1 MQAETEMKKFSAL
14 LIILVLVLSLAACG
28 KKNEENKATGTPEPT
43 KEATTPE
50 PTKEATPE
58 PTEEVTP
65 EPTEE
70 VTPEPTEEV
79 TPEPTEEATPEPTEE
94 VTPEPTE
101 EPGPEPT
108 EEATPEPTEG
118 PAEDDV
124 FTKSEGVMTYQEYVD
139 AELESE
145 VVVETFVQDK
155 QSWWEDKATI
165 YTQDNEG
172 AYFIYEMACSQED
185 YGKLVVGQ
193 KIKVTGYKSE
203 WQGEVEIIDAS
214 FEFLD
219 GSYIAEPVDVTEY
232 LGTDEMI
239 NFQNQYVLFKGMT
252 VAASQ
257 DADGNEAAFLYKWNG
272 SGQEGDD
279 LYFNVEYNG
288 QIYTFTVESY
298 LRDKD
303 SDVYQAVKNLNI
315 GDKID
320 LAGYAYWYDTLNPHI
335 ITVVAAEE

>member
-1 MQAETEMKKFSAL
+1 MKKLSAL
-14 LIILVLVLSLAACG
+14 LLILVLVLSLAACG
-28 KKNEENKATGTPEPT
+28 KKEEENKTTGTPEPT

-50 PTKEATPE
+50 PTKEVTEAPTAEPTEEVTPE

-79 TPEPTEEATPEPTEE
+79 TPEPTEE

-101 EPGPEPT
+101 
-108 EEATPEPTEG
+108 TPEPTDT
-118 PAEDDV
+118 PAEDDI
-124 FTKSEGVMTYQEYVD
+124 FTKSEGVMTYQEYVA
-139 AELESE
+139 AEVDTE

-172 AYFIYEMACSQED
+172 AYFVYEMACSQED
-185 YGKLVVGQ
+185 YEKLVPGQ
-193 KIKVTGYKSE
+193 KIKITGFKGE
-203 WQGEVEIIDAS
+203 WQGEVEIVDGT
-214 FEFLD
+214 FELLEGNYVAD
-219 GSYIAEPVDVTEY
+219 PVDVTEY
-232 LGTDEMI
+232 LGTENMI
-239 NFQNQYVLFKGMT
+239 NFQNQYVLFKGLT

-272 SGQEGDD
+272 SGSEGDD

-288 QIYTFTVESY
+288 QTFTFTVESY
-298 LRDKD
+298 LRGKET
-303 SDVYQAVKNLNI
+303 DVYQAVKSLNV

-320 LAGYAYWYDTLNPHI
+320 LIGYAYWYDTLNPHI
-335 ITVVAAEE
+335 IEIAAAEE